1 LARVGVVRALGTLRA
16 GHEFPFWE
24 DNEPK
29 KGMMMTKALSVF
41 AALAVA
47 FGATSAMAQSTGGS
61 PADPNTNQNKQPGPS
76 AGTPSD
82 PAAGSS
88 PAARV
93 PTSPP
98 GTGSSAS
105 EGASSGESGVTSP
118 AGIPADP
125 NTTENVQPGPGT
137 GTPSDPAAGSKPSAR
152 VPTAP
157 VQ

>member
-1 LARVGVVRALGTLRA
+1 MIKTLSALTAAAVALGA
-16 GHEFPFWE
+16 
-24 DNEPK
+24 
-29 KGMMMTKALSVF
+29 SV
-41 AALAVA
+41 
-47 FGATSAMAQSTGGS
+47 SMAQSPAGI

-76 AGTPSD
+76 ATTPSD

-88 PAARV
+88 PSARV

-105 EGASSGESGVTSP
+105 EGMSTGEGFESP

-125 NTTENVQPGPGT
+125 NTTENVQPGPST
-137 GTPSDPAAGSKPSAR
+137 ATPSDPAAGSKPAAR

-157 VQ
+157 IR

>member
-1 LARVGVVRALGTLRA
+1 MTRTLSALT
-16 GHEFPFWE
+16 
-24 DNEPK
+24 
-29 KGMMMTKALSVF
+29 
-41 AALAVA
+41 ALAVGL
-47 FGATSAMAQSTGGS
+47 GASAAMAQSPAGI

-82 PAAGSS
+82 PAAGSEPS
-88 PAARV
+88 ARV

-98 GTGSSAS
+98 GTGSTAS
-105 EGASSGESGVTSP
+105 EGASSGEGGVTSP
-118 AGIPADP
+118 AGIPVDP

-137 GTPSDPAAGSKPSAR
+137 ATPSDPAAGSDPDAR